1 MRLARVAPLGTLA
14 RLLPLAA
21 LALAPLALTACD
33 PGAATPSSS
42 ASATG
47 PAPTSAAPSPSVSP
61 VVTPTPPA
69 LDPHPAPADLVVS
82 AEGIL
87 PLTIGLP
94 PASNPGA
101 AMISYDEDY
110 CYSEE
115 MGTTE
120 GDLGRWTANY
130 PDVMDV
136 YGYPK
141 NPFYLAADDTSI
153 YRLDVFDQDMPTTEG
168 ITIGSTL
175 ADVQAAYPA
184 LVEGTPGPVSRI
196 FWVTGTRG
204 YLVFETQDPDAGLGV
219 PGATGPEE
227 VILMR
232 VITIAGSPDFAA
244 ANSGNIAGAC
254 F

>member
-1 MRLARVAPLGTLA
+1 MRLARVV
-14 RLLPLAA
+14 PLAA
-21 LALAPLALTACD
+21 LAALTLAGCGGGGGS
-33 PGAATPSSS
+33 PTPSPTSSATPTAS
-42 ASATG
+42 ASAS
-47 PAPTSAAPSPSVSP
+47 ASPTASP
-61 VVTPTPPA
+61 TPTAAA
-69 LDPHPAPADLVVS
+69 LDPHPAPGDLVVS
-82 AEGIL
+82 PEGIL

-94 PASNPGA
+94 PTSNPGA

-115 MGTTE
+115 MGITE
-120 GDLGRWTANY
+120 GDLGRWIADY
-130 PDVMDV
+130 PDVMDI

-141 NPFYLAADDTSI
+141 SPFYLAADAGGV
-153 YRLDVFDQDMPTTEG
+153 YRIDVFDQDMPTTEG
-168 ITIGSTL
+168 ITIGSALT
-175 ADVQAAYPA
+175 DVQAAYPG
-184 LVEGTPGPVSRI
+184 LVEGTPGPLSRI

-204 YLVFETQDPDAGLGV
+204 YLVFETQDPDAGFGS

-232 VITIAGSPDFAA
+232 IIAIAGDPDFAA

>member
-1 MRLARVAPLGTLA
+1 
-14 RLLPLAA
+14 
-21 LALAPLALTACD
+21 
-33 PGAATPSSS
+33 
-42 ASATG
+42 
-47 PAPTSAAPSPSVSP
+47 
-61 VVTPTPPA
+61 
-69 LDPHPAPADLVVS
+69 
-82 AEGIL
+82 
-87 PLTIGLP
+87 
-94 PASNPGA
+94 
-101 AMISYDEDY
+101 MIVYDDNY

-115 MGTTE
+115 MGITE
-120 GDLGRWTANY
+120 GDLGRWAADY
-130 PDVMDV
+130 PDVMDI

-141 NPFYLAADDTSI
+141 SPFYLDADGAGV
-153 YRLDVFDQDMPTTEG
+153 YRIDVFDQDMPTTEG

-175 ADVQAAYPA
+175 EEVQAAYPG

-204 YLVFETQDPDAGLGV
+204 YLVFETQDPDDGYGE

-232 VITIAGSPDFAA
+232 VIAIAGDPDFAA